1 MACYDIEDAE
11 DETGKGGSEM
21 TKFSI
26 SLPGIDQD
34 ISRLD
39 DEIRKLQR
47 LQQAY
52 RSASC
57 DVQNSLPAGFE
68 RYLANAEL
76 MNTRLGVSIEKF
88 GSFRNLL
95 EQIRKEYARRD
106 SEIVD
111 IIAGKVK
118 ITAEKKTP
126 LEVLGD
132 LVTGKLFTSA
142 ESEIFSS
149 DNNKTRE
156 EKFDTAFYKAKVSGK
171 WGEKPGV
178 ETESSFK
185 KDLEKEDAD
194 KDVNTEKKTT
204 REKAKK
210 ALFGDKKEKVVSCEK
225 EADLLHGS
233 AQHKGTYGELAA
245 SGAVAY
251 ASAYGDAG
259 AVLTD
264 EDGKFAP
271 GIYAS
276 GGAEVGVAKGEVSG
290 SVGDSYLG
298 LYGEAS
304 GSVLSAE
311 AQGTAAAGAIHTDDG
326 KTEVGVS
333 ARGEV
338 GAYLAE
344 GKASG
349 GFEVFGV
356 KIGVVATGSVGAGL
370 SGEAEA
376 TTSGFKLGG
385 KAVAGIGGGLEV
397 SVDWSDA
404 RNNMINSAQ
413 KVLNIN
419 Q

>member
-1 MACYDIEDAE
+1 
-11 DETGKGGSEM
+11 
-21 TKFSI
+21 
-26 SLPGIDQD
+26 
-34 ISRLD
+34 
-39 DEIRKLQR
+39 
-47 LQQAY
+47 
-52 RSASC
+52 
-57 DVQNSLPAGFE
+57 
-68 RYLANAEL
+68 

-210 ALFGDKKEKVVSCEK
+210 ALFGDKKEKVVS
-225 EADLLHGS
+225 
-233 AQHKGTYGELAA
+233 
-245 SGAVAY
+245 
-251 ASAYGDAG
+251 
-259 AVLTD
+259 
-264 EDGKFAP
+264 
-271 GIYAS
+271 
-276 GGAEVGVAKGEVSG
+276 
-290 SVGDSYLG
+290 
-298 LYGEAS
+298 
-304 GSVLSAE
+304 
-311 AQGTAAAGAIHTDDG
+311 
-326 KTEVGVS
+326 
-333 ARGEV
+333 
-338 GAYLAE
+338 
-344 GKASG
+344 
-349 GFEVFGV
+349 
-356 KIGVVATGSVGAGL
+356 
-370 SGEAEA
+370 
-376 TTSGFKLGG
+376 
-385 KAVAGIGGGLEV
+385 
-397 SVDWSDA
+397 
-404 RNNMINSAQ
+404 
-413 KVLNIN
+413 
-419 Q
+419 